1 MELLDGRTMNNWD
14 TVTYSATLAIKLRAI
29 STRSA
34 FHTTVDVV
42 EATNAGTFGTQS
54 TLHTSKGCSM
64 GVKRKETGTVDGIP
78 IRLVVTIFVIHGAS
92 FFPFNA
98 HGAAF

>member
-1 MELLDGRTMNNWD
+1 MNNWD
-14 TVTYSATLAIKLRAI
+14 TVTYSATLAIKLGAI

-34 FHTTVDVV
+34 FHTT
-42 EATNAGTFGTQS
+42 A
-54 TLHTSKGCSM
+54 
-64 GVKRKETGTVDGIP
+64 GIP

-98 HGAAF
+98 HRAAF